1 MRCWFRFKAVF
12 FACRAV
18 CAQTACVAAACLL
31 FFSCATLDLY
41 APVDRLVE
49 DEAFSQ
55 SVEVLEENSKKIY
68 REKDMVLYYL
78 DKGMLSHYAE
88 DWSAS
93 SSLLEQGERA
103 IEENFAV
110 SISQEAGTYLVND
123 LSREYDGE
131 DYEDLYIN
139 VFNALNYYHR
149 GKNGE
154 LSLDEALVEI
164 RRMNNKLKNLSVK
177 YGAMISS
184 LQKAALENNAGVPAN
199 PAAPR
204 EFANSALARYLG
216 MLFYRGEGAMDDAR
230 IDRDGLKLAF
240 ADYPD
245 VYSHPVPS
253 SIDEELEIPPGMAR
267 LNVLAFSGR
276 LPVKIEE
283 ITRIPIGLNWIK
295 IALPVLSPR
304 PSRIGSVQVIFDGGE
319 RFDLELLEDIG
330 KVAETAFTG
339 KQGVIYL
346 RTIIR
351 ATVKGVS
358 AAVFNAMSE
367 SDDGKNNALFSV
379 LSIGTQIFT
388 EASEKADLRS
398 TRYFPGKAYAGGV
411 NLKPGTYSF
420 TVIYRTMN
428 GEIVSERY
436 FENMEVKLN
445 KLNLTEAVCLK

>member
-1 MRCWFRFKAVF
+1 MRYFRFRAGF
-12 FACRAV
+12 SAYGAV
-18 CAQTACVAAACLL
+18 CVRAACAAAVCL
-31 FFSCATLDLY
+31 FFSCATADPY
-41 APVDRLVE
+41 TQVDRLVE
-49 DEAFSQ
+49 TESFPQ

-68 REKDMVLYYL
+68 REKDLVLYYL

-88 DWSAS
+88 DWGGS
-93 SSLLEQGERA
+93 SSLLQQGERT

-110 SISQEAGTYLVND
+110 SISQEIGTYLVND

-131 DYEDLYIN
+131 DYEDVYLN

-149 GKNGE
+149 SKNGE
-154 LSLDEALVEI
+154 TSMDEALVEI
-164 RRMNNKLKNLSVK
+164 RRMNNKLRNLSVK
-177 YGAMISS
+177 YGTMISG
-184 LQKAALENNAGVPAN
+184 LQKAALENNTAVPAN
-199 PAAPR
+199 PTVPR
-204 EFANSALARYLG
+204 EFSNSALARYLG

-245 VYSHPVPS
+245 VYSHPVPA

-267 LNVLAFSGR
+267 LNVLGFSGR
-276 LPVKIEE
+276 LPVKTEE
-283 ITRIPIGLNWIK
+283 TLRVPIGMNWIK

-304 PSRIGSVQVIFDGGE
+304 SSRIGSVRVIFGGGE
-319 RFDLELLEDIG
+319 NFDLELLEDIG

-346 RTIIR
+346 RTILR

-367 SDDGKNNALFSV
+367 SDDEQRSALFSV
-379 LSIGTQIFT
+379 LSIGAQIFT

-398 TRYFPGKAYAGGV
+398 TRYFPGKVYAGGV
-411 NLKPGTYSF
+411 NLEPGIYSF
-420 TVIYRTMN
+420 TVVYYGMR
-428 GEIVSERY
+428 GEIVAERH
-436 FENMEVKLN
+436 FENIDIQAH